1 MSEFN
6 VLIAVKVIGLLAA
19 GGLFVWWPLRDVAK
33 ARRQSVAQALA
44 QTAQKRPGLNPGPLW
59 GG

>member
-19 GGLFVWWPLRDVAK
+19 GGLFVWWQLRDVAK
-33 ARRQSVAQALA
+33 ARRQSVAKALSQAA
-44 QTAQKRPGLNPGPLW
+44 EKAPD
-59 GG
+59 